1 VAGLVWALIAAGI
14 LLAVL
19 AWDLPRP
26 SAALAAAERR
36 QGIVVMAE
44 GGVVVGRQGEHY
56 GETLR
61 VADVP
66 PQLVRAVLAT
76 EDRRFREHWGLDLA
90 GILRAAVVNLRAGGI
105 VQGGST
111 ITQQVAKT
119 LFLTNA
125 RTWRRKGQEVLLTLW
140 LERHFSKDEI
150 LSIWLNRVYLGSGA
164 FGVDAAARLYFG
176 VPARRVT
183 LFQSALLAGLP
194 KAPSKLNPH
203 ADPAAAIERTRTVLA
218 NLVEVGAITQA
229 QADQAIAVGIRA
241 GFRRDTGAASFAAFA
256 AEEAAGIAGVPPA
269 GDVRLATALDAA
281 LQARAERALAA
292 ALARHPSIEGAV
304 VALQAGTG
312 AIRAMVGGVEG
323 DAFNRAA
330 AARRQA
336 GSAFKPVVWLAAL
349 EQGARPG
356 ETIDDRPIAIG
367 SWSPRN
373 VNDRYAGRITLA
385 EALALSSNSVAVQL
399 FQRVGAR
406 RVGETARRLGLAA
419 PIADATAALG
429 SGSVTPLALAA
440 AYAAIANG
448 GFAVAPY
455 AVTAVADA
463 GGRPLWARRQ
473 TEPRRVIDAA
483 LAEELAA
490 MLRNAVETGTGRA
503 AAIPGRVVAGKTGTT
518 SDSRDAWF
526 AGFSG
531 GLVVVVWIGAD
542 DNAPMPGLSG
552 GGLPAQVFREILAG
566 R

>member
-1 VAGLVWALIAAGI
+1 M
-14 LLAVL
+14 L

-26 SAALAAAERR
+26 SEALAAAERR
-36 QGIVVMAE
+36 QGIVVLAE
-44 GGVVVGRQGEHY
+44 GGAVLGRQGEHY

-66 PQLVRAVLAT
+66 PHLVRAVLAT
-76 EDRRFREHWGLDLA
+76 EDRRFREHRGLDLA
-90 GILRAAVVNLRAGGI
+90 GILRAAVVNLQAGGI

-125 RTWRRKGQEVLLTLW
+125 RTFRRKGQEVLLTLW

-150 LSIWLNRVYLGSGA
+150 LGIWLNRVYLGSGA

-176 VPARRVT
+176 VPARRVN
-183 LFQSALLAGLP
+183 LFQAALLAGLP

-203 ADPAAAIERTRTVLA
+203 ADPAAAIERTRSVLA
-218 NLVEVGAITQA
+218 NLVEVGAISQA
-229 QADQAIAVGIRA
+229 QADQAMAAGVRA
-241 GFRRDTGAASFAAFA
+241 GFRRDAGATSFAAFA
-256 AEEAAGIAGVPPA
+256 AEEAAGIAGLPPV
-269 GDVRLATALDAA
+269 GDMRLATALDTA
-281 LQARAERALAA
+281 LQARAERALAS
-292 ALARHPSIEGAV
+292 ALARHPSVEGAV

-356 ETIDDRPIAIG
+356 ETIEDRPISIG
-367 SWSPRN
+367 GWSPRN

-448 GFAVAPY
+448 GFAVAPH
-455 AVTAVADA
+455 AVTSVADA
-463 GGRPLWARRQ
+463 GGRPLWSRRPG
-473 TEPRRVIDAA
+473 EPRRVVDAA

-531 GLVVVVWIGAD
+531 GLVMVVWIGAD
-542 DNAPMPGLSG
+542 DNAPMPGISG